1 MFIRSMLFA
10 PGTKVSVMEKALRS
24 DADTIII
31 DLEDS
36 VAINMKETVRGNV
49 VEFLKNQKEM
59 KNKVYVRINSWDSP
73 WGKVDLDEI
82 LALPVR
88 GIMLPKAEN
97 ASQLEEVAV
106 LLPDDVELVP
116 LIESAKG
123 VLNALEIAQVKKV
136 SRLAFGAVDFTLD
149 INTALSK
156 TGRELLVSRSYLVL
170 VSRSAGILPPIDT
183 VYPDIHDAEGLQ
195 KELEEI
201 KCLGMGGKLLIHPK
215 QIPITHQAFTPSEEE
230 IAHYKK
236 ITAAFEEA
244 ERQGVAA
251 VQVDGKMVD
260 YPVYLQAIKKLDMIL

>member
-1 MFIRSMLFA
+1 MLIRSMLFA
-10 PGTKVSVMEKALRS
+10 PGTKISVMEKALLS
-24 DADTIII
+24 EADTIII

-49 VEFLKNQKEM
+49 IEFLKTQKEL
-59 KNKVYVRINSWDSP
+59 KSKVYVRVNSWDSP
-73 WGKVDLDEI
+73 WGKTDLEEI
-82 LALPVR
+82 LTLPIR

-97 ASQLEEVAV
+97 VSQLQEVSA
-106 LLPDDVELVP
+106 LLPDDVELIP

-123 VLNALEIAQVKKV
+123 VLNALEIAQIEKV

-149 INTALSK
+149 INTTLSK
-156 TGRELLVSRSYLVL
+156 TGRELLYSRSYLVL

-183 VYPDIHDAEGLQ
+183 VYPDIHDMEGFQ
-195 KELEEI
+195 EELDEI

-215 QIPITHQAFTPSEEE
+215 QIQTTHQTFTPSDEE
-230 IAHYKK
+230 IAHCRK

-244 ERQGVAA
+244 EKQGVAA

-260 YPVYLQAIKKLDMIL
+260 YPVYLQAIKKLEMIK